1 MAKRIVLDAMGGD
14 HAPEVPVTGAI
25 SALAELGGDFE
36 LVLVGDEARIR
47 TLLHGREYPSE
58 RLHIHHAPES
68 IGMDEAPMA
77 ALRRKRRSSIQ
88 LGLELQA
95 AGEADAFV
103 SAGHTGV
110 VMAASLTTLGR
121 IEGIPRPAIVTIFP
135 TQELPCIVLDVGAN
149 VDPRPDHMVQFAIMG
164 HVCAREVLGRER
176 PRVGLLS
183 IGKEAGKGNDLT
195 VTVHD
200 LLLESGLDFIGN
212 VEGRDVL
219 SGAADVVVTDGFTGN
234 VVLKFAESFLD
245 FLTDAVSDEIQRR
258 PLARLGAILM
268 TPALRSVKRRIDY
281 SEYGGAP
288 LLGVDGVVI
297 IAHGGSDPKAVR
309 NAIRVALRAADRELH
324 HRIARAV
331 SAWTGDA
338 VPVSRSGNQVLGGPP

>member
-1 MAKRIVLDAMGGD
+1 MGGD
-14 HAPEVPVTGAI
+14 QAPEVPLAGAI
-25 SALAELGGDFE
+25 SALAELEGDFE
-36 LVLVGDEARIR
+36 LVLVGDEARIKP
-47 TLLHGREYPSE
+47 LLQGGSHPAG

-68 IGMDEAPMA
+68 IGMDEAPLS

-88 LGLELQA
+88 LALELQA

-103 SAGHTGV
+103 SAGHTGA
-110 VMAASLTTLGR
+110 VMASALTTLGR
-121 IEGIPRPAIVTIFP
+121 IEGIARPAIVALFP

-164 HVCAREVLGRER
+164 HVYAREVLGRER

-183 IGKEAGKGNDLT
+183 IGEEPGKGNELT
-195 VTVHD
+195 TAVHE
-200 LLLESGLDFIGN
+200 LLRRSRLDFIGN

-219 SGAADVVVTDGFTGN
+219 SGAADVVVCDGFTGN

-245 FLTDAVSDEIQRR
+245 FLTDGVRDEIRSR
-258 PLARLGAILM
+258 PLARLGALLM
-268 TPALRSVKRRIDY
+268 TPALAAVRRRIDY

-297 IAHGGSDPKAVR
+297 IAHGGSDPKAFR
-309 NAIRVALRAADRELH
+309 NAIGVALRAADRELH
-324 HRIARAV
+324 HGIAAEVAAWRGE
-331 SAWTGDA
+331 SASSN
-338 VPVSRSGNQVLGGPP
+338 PSGNQVLGGRP